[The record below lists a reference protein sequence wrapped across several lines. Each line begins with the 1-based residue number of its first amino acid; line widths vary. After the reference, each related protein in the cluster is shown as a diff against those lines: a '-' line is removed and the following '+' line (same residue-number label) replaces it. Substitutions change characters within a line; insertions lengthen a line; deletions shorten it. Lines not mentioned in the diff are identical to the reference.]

1 MEKENSNLF
10 DFISVGS
17 GAAGLAAA
25 VYAGRYRMK
34 TAVFGDSFGGYTSI
48 AGDIENYPGYVSV
61 DGFELMLTMKK
72 QAESLGA
79 LIIDEKV
86 ISVEKQSNGQFIVK
100 SDSGKEYQ
108 ARTVMIATGMEHK
121 TLGLS
126 REKELTSKGVHY
138 CTTCDAPL
146 YRDKVIAIVG
156 GGDAAVKG
164 ANLSAEYAQ
173 KIFLIVRSNLI
184 KAEPINYEQMK
195 KLRDK
200 VEILFETQVQEIHG
214 EKKFESVT
222 LSKPYNGSTELA
234 LDGLFIEI
242 GHFPRTEIAKSLGLE
257 LDEKGF
263 IQTDAFMRTNKP
275 GIFAAGD
282 VINLFGSFKQDI
294 TSAAMGAVAATS
306 AYEYCRTVI
315 SSNE

>member
-1 MEKENSNLF
+1 MNDIY

-48 AGDIENYPGYVSV
+48 AGDIENYPGYISI
-61 DGFELMLTMKK
+61 DGFDLMITMKK

-79 LIIDEKV
+79 VIIDEKV
-86 ISVEKQSNGQFIVK
+86 TSVSQQQNGNFLVK
-100 SDSGKEYQ
+100 AADKEYY
-108 ARTVMIATGMEHK
+108 ARTIMIATGMEHK
-121 TLGLS
+121 TLGLP

-146 YRDKVIAIVG
+146 YRDKIIGIVG

-164 ANLSAEYAQ
+164 VNLAAEYAK
-173 KIFLIVRSNLI
+173 KIYLIVRSNQI
-184 KAEPINYEQMK
+184 KAEPINYEHMK
-195 KLRDK
+195 KIGEK
-200 VEILFETQVQEIHG
+200 VEILFETQVQEIKG
-214 EKKFESVT
+214 EQKLEKILLT
-222 LSKPYNGSTELA
+222 KPLNGSTELMV
-234 LDGLFIEI
+234 DGLFVEI
-242 GHFPRTEIAKSLGLE
+242 GHFPRTEIAKSLELE
-257 LDEKGF
+257 LDKKGF
-263 IQTDAFMRTNKP
+263 IQTDAFMRTNKQ

-306 AYEYCRTVI
+306 AYEYLKQN
-315 SSNE
+315 SN

>member
-1 MEKENSNLF
+1 MEKEASNSF

-48 AGDIENYPGYVSV
+48 AGEIENYPGYISV
-61 DGFELMLTMKK
+61 DGFDLMLTMKK
-72 QAESLGA
+72 QAENLGA
-79 LIIDEKV
+79 AIIDQK
-86 ISVEKQSNGQFIVK
+86 ITSVKGEPGNFVVTDQG
-100 SDSGKEYQ
+100 GREYT
-108 ARTVMIATGMEHK
+108 AKTIMIATGMEHK
-121 TLGLS
+121 TLGLPN
-126 REKELTSKGVHY
+126 EKELTSKGVHY

-146 YRDKVIAIVG
+146 YKDKVIAIVG

-164 ANLSAEYAQ
+164 ANLSAEYAK
-173 KIFLIVRSNLI
+173 KIFLIVRSNKI

-195 KLRDK
+195 KLGDK
-200 VEILFETQVQEIHG
+200 VEILFETQVLQIEG
-214 EKKFESVT
+214 AQKFEKVV
-222 LSKPYNGSTELA
+222 LSKPIADSPDLP

-242 GHFPRTEIAKSLGLE
+242 GHFPRTEIAQSLDII

-263 IQTDAFMRTNKP
+263 IQTDAFMRTNKE

-306 AYEYCRTVI
+306 AYEYLKMQ
-315 SSNE
+315 

>member
-1 MEKENSNLF
+1 MEKEASNSF

-25 VYAGRYRMK
+25 IYAGRYRMK

-48 AGDIENYPGYVSV
+48 AGEIENYPGYISV
-61 DGFELMLTMKK
+61 DGFDLMLTMKK
-72 QAESLGA
+72 QAENLGA
-79 LIIDEKV
+79 AIIDQK
-86 ISVEKQSNGQFIVK
+86 ITSVKGEPGNFVVTDQN
-100 SDSGKEYQ
+100 GKEYT
-108 ARTVMIATGMEHK
+108 AKTIMIATGMEHK
-121 TLGLS
+121 TLGLPN
-126 REKELTSKGVHY
+126 EKELTSKGVHY

-146 YRDKVIAIVG
+146 YKDKVIAIVG

-164 ANLSAEYAQ
+164 ANLSAEYAK
-173 KIFLIVRSNLI
+173 KIFLIVRSNKI

-195 KLRDK
+195 KLGDK
-200 VEILFETQVQEIHG
+200 VEILFETQVLQIEG
-214 EKKFESVT
+214 AQKFEKVV
-222 LSKPYNGSTELA
+222 LSKPIADSPDLP

-242 GHFPRTEIAKSLGLE
+242 GHFPRTEIAQSLDII

-263 IQTDAFMRTNKP
+263 IQTDAFMRTNKE

-306 AYEYCRTVI
+306 AYEYLKI
-315 SSNE
+315 Q